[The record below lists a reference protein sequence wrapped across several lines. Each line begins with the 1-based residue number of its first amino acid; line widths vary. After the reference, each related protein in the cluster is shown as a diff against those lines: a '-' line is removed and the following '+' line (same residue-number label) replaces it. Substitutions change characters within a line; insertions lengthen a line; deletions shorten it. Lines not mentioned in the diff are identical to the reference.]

1 MFNALLFVQRD
12 ANAQAIEQLA
22 VESGQV
28 LIQRVITNLS
38 PSFELTILLN
48 TWNPD
53 LIFLDLSDWGYAA
66 EPAAAIRARHS
77 EIPMVGFG
85 AGWADEIT
93 VRCDQAGVTDLLTAP
108 VTLCARCA

>member
-66 EPAAAIRARHS
+66 ESRSGRSGQAFGDSHRRLRRRVGGRNKSPLRPGRHHRSAHCTGHS
-77 EIPMVGFG
+77 ESV
-85 AGWADEIT
+85 
-93 VRCDQAGVTDLLTAP
+93 
-108 VTLCARCA
+108 